1 MLGGK
6 NCLTYRYILLTALTA
21 KATNESIDILSLQAG
36 DASDGAYDARSLC
49 SRVVYKFQKDFL
61 DDVLDRSNEDP
72 LVNNPGRHLRLSKEN
87 KSAGGDPKKALYM
100 LCDNLPQIA
109 DSQSAREC
117 LDIVEIADFYGFEFG
132 YNDDFA
138 YIEPTRAFFA
148 EGIERWSR
156 AYAEMSRNEEAFRE
170 DYELWKDEF
179 HGHFSKQD
187 YPAVYPDYDPM
198 RPDSKQR
205 WLSDRFAAALKDMR
219 RIYGFKQEELAERAD
234 LSLFTLRSYEQ
245 GKRMPRAKQ
254 MEALCEALGITST
267 VLTKHYFGSPNQAIH
282 YLFAIAGA
290 ANLTPEKDE
299 ETGPR
304 LRTQGNMVE
313 WAFVCLTDKLEE
325 LKGKPATER
334 HDELT
339 HWLATFDCT
348 DDDTMRDARA
358 AGRLSSNNAKL
369 FPKA

>member
-1 MLGGK
+1 MEMRNPLLPK
-6 NCLTYRYILLTALTA
+6 ERKEYRLAEKLRRLRSLRGLSQRKVAQAAGIDESTVRNYELARRMPKPEHVRGLAAALEVMPEALIPFDDAVDHTAL
-21 KATNESIDILSLQAG
+21 LL
-36 DASDGAYDARSLC
+36 
-49 SRVVYKFQKDFL
+49 
-61 DDVLDRSNEDP
+61 
-72 LVNNPGRHLRLSKEN
+72 
-87 KSAGGDPKKALYM
+87 M
-100 LCDNLPQIA
+100 
-109 DSQSAREC
+109 
-117 LDIVEIADFYGFEFG
+117 IVEIANFYGFEFG

-358 AGRLSSNNAKL
+358 AGRLSSSNAKL